1 MNLREHIL
9 GEKKVALWGIGYL
22 GFTMLMRL
30 QSYGFKAD
38 VVDLNSE
45 NTRLFLNR
53 EYPSKSQ
60 VASWSTRGTIPKL
73 DENKIEVFESPK
85 WIFNDC
91 ARIHFI
97 CLPANY
103 RNQEYN
109 QNLITLAKLFREN
122 CNTGKTLVVFQSV
135 SGPGS
140 IERDFIGNLGAENQN
155 IEVATAFRT
164 DWSIE
169 TFMGKTAP
177 QIVASNKPLISEE
190 LKDFF
195 SLIDIEIQICK
206 TIREAELIVNAQ
218 SALEYHISAFFNQLS
233 LSYPNEDISGI
244 NSAILSSIRLQEC
257 QLGLGFSGVRMST
270 AVDNLLRETKYLDHI
285 SLLREG
291 GAVHLGT
298 LYVILDYL
306 KRRNFRKI
314 LLLGVQ
320 EQGEFN
326 HSPSLFIASSL
337 AQSDTRVYIHDPD
350 EPSEKLDSLID
361 GVNYA
366 PFPNHNIDNL
376 DCILVFTNHYF
387 YRHLSNIASVKYI
400 EGKVD
405 TIIDLQNTFSN
416 LSFEQTTHYCLGDGT
431 LNLLT

>member
-9 GEKKVALWGIGYL
+9 GEKRVALWGIGYL

-45 NTRLFLNR
+45 NTKLFLNR

-60 VASWSTRGTIPKL
+60 VASWSTQGTIPKL

-103 RNQEYN
+103 QNQEYN

-122 CNTGKTLVVFQSV
+122 CNTKKTLVVFQSA

-140 IERDFIGNLGAENQN
+140 IERDFIANLGTENQN

-169 TFMGKTAP
+169 TFMGKTSP
-177 QIVASNKPLISEE
+177 QIVASDKPLISED

-206 TIREAELIVNAQ
+206 TIREAELIVNTQ
-218 SALEYHISAFFNQLS
+218 SALEYQISAFFNQLC

-244 NSAILSSIRLQEC
+244 NSTILSSTRLQDC
-257 QLGLGFSGVRMST
+257 HLGLGFSGVRMST

-361 GVNYA
+361 GVSYA
-366 PFPNHNIDNL
+366 PFPNHNIDDL

-387 YRHLSNIASVKYI
+387 YRHLSHVASVKYI

-405 TIIDLQNTFSN
+405 TIIDLQNTFRN
-416 LSFEQTTHYCLGDGT
+416 LSFKQTTHYCLGDGT